1 MLSDNFAKEK
11 PQNPTKREKAETHG
25 ILLLL
30 GRFQSDYKRWSKRMQ
45 YICKIFVEMHKNLEL
60 NCDIV
65 PKFCYW
71 R

>member
-45 YICKIFVEMHKNLEL
+45 YICKIFVEMH
-60 NCDIV
+60 
-65 PKFCYW
+65 
-71 R
+71 